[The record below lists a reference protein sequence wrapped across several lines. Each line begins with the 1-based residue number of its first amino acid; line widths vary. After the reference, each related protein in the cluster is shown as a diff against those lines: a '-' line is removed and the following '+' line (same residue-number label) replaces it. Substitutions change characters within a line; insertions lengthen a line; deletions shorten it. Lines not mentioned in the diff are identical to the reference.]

1 MSMGTSGA
9 NSVELLRKAHES
21 VRWSQGR
28 RVMMSRRCHL
38 IRSKLANLTQF
49 TPKSVG
55 KLNVFWLVR
64 PMRTDPDA
72 RGARMGKSNRRRP
85 ESSPILP
92 ESAASKA
99 TLTKGQ
105 SSVEFAGVSLLFFVL
120 MFAVMDYSWIFFAQ
134 MNIQQAVDDGGRF
147 ASTGNHLPAK
157 SGGNESRTQSII
169 DTIQNEISVPNINV
183 ASNLSICSA
192 NGGCNTSGGSAPAGA
207 PGDTVTLSLTSS
219 LPIWTP
225 WLANLFTGG
234 AYNFT
239 AITTFKNEPF
249 DPSNTN

>member
-1 MSMGTSGA
+1 MA
-9 NSVELLRKAHES
+9 
-21 VRWSQGR
+21 
-28 RVMMSRRCHL
+28 
-38 IRSKLANLTQF
+38 
-49 TPKSVG
+49 
-55 KLNVFWLVR
+55 
-64 PMRTDPDA
+64 DA
-72 RGARMGKSNRRRP
+72 YRLEAVQKPGEGMGKSICRRL
-85 ESSPILP
+85 ESVGSTAKSCALRSGLARGQ
-92 ESAASKA
+92 SAA
-99 TLTKGQ
+99 
-105 SSVEFAGVSLLFFVL
+105 EFAAVSLLVFGL
-120 MFAVMDYSWIFFAQ
+120 IFAVMDYSWIFFAQ
-134 MNIQQAVDDGGRF
+134 MNVQQALNDGGRF

-183 ASNLSICSA
+183 GSNLSICSA

-207 PGDTVTLSLTSS
+207 PGDTVTLSLTTS